1 MEFYHVAWFYL
12 FIAGILEVTWATG
25 MKASEGFT
33 RLWISVATVVG
44 MIASFYFLAL
54 ALRSLPLGVAYTVW
68 TGIGA
73 VGTVLVGVLVFEESR
88 DPMKLICI
96 AVIIA
101 GIVGLKLAT
110 ASNPKPE
117 AHAHSLDSGSR

>member
-1 MEFYHVAWFYL
+1 MAWFYL
-12 FIAGILEVTWATG
+12 LIAGILEVAWATG
-25 MKASEGFT
+25 MKASEGFS
-33 RLWISVATVVG
+33 RFWISVATVIG

-73 VGTVLVGVLVFEESR
+73 VGTVLVGVLLFEESR
-88 DPMKLICI
+88 DPLKLICI

-110 ASNPKPE
+110 TTNPEPQ
-117 AHAHSLDSGSR
+117 ARDHSLKDGSQRA

>member
-1 MEFYHVAWFYL
+1 MPWLYL
-12 FIAGILEVTWATG
+12 FIAGLLEVTWATG

-33 RLWISVATVVG
+33 RFWISLVTVTA

-73 VGTVLVGVLVFEESR
+73 VGTVLVGVLLFEESR
-88 DPMKLICI
+88 EPLKLICI

-110 ASNPKPE
+110 AASPE
-117 AHAHSLDSGSR
+117 PRARPHSLDNGPQQA

>member
-1 MEFYHVAWFYL
+1 MAWFYL
-12 FIAGILEVTWATG
+12 LIAGILEVTWATG

-33 RLWISVATVVG
+33 RPWISLATVIG

-73 VGTVLVGVLVFEESR
+73 VGTVLVGALVFQESR

-110 ASNPKPE
+110 ATKPEPE
-117 AHAHSLDSGSR
+117 AHAHSVDNGSR